1 MTRCHIEADDDSRKS
16 YDLGL
21 RAWREREIRA
31 GRMAPLTE
39 QEFRW
44 VAEGEVPP
52 GEMDCARN
60 G

>member
-1 MTRCHIEADDDSRKS
+1 MSAAYDINEAGPRE
-16 YDLGL
+16 YDFGL

-52 GEMDCARN
+52 GEMDSARN